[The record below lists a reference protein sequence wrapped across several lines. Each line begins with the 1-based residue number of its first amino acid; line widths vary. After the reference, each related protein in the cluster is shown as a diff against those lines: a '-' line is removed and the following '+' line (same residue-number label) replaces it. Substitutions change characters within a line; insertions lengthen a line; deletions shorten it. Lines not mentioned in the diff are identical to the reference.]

1 MNATQLDLLQRSW
14 IETSQS
20 ELLRLLNRGQ
30 EFAADDL
37 HRWLTPPE
45 HVNWW
50 GCLLAK
56 LRSCGRYRPTGEYRK
71 SARPSA
77 NGRKVPVWRVVA

>member
-1 MNATQLDLLQRSW
+1 MNPTQLDILQRSW
-14 IETSQS
+14 LSDSQS
-20 ELLRLLNRGQ
+20 ELVQILKPGHLFTSDN
-30 EFAADDL
+30 L
-37 HRWLTPPE
+37 HAWLTPPE

-56 LRSCGRYRPTGEYRK
+56 LRSCGRYLPTGEYRK

>member
-50 GCLLAK
+50 GCLMAR
-56 LRSCGRYRPTGEYRK
+56 LRASGLYQPTGQSRK
-71 SARPSA
+71 SSRPSA